1 MMQMKKLKWTYLN
14 KETKIFFLVLI
25 FLFLLSILF
34 FINRDMGVF
43 SIIASVFFAGIFLGS
58 LVGFIVLYKT
68 KILEIHRG
76 KEKYKMEE
84 RIPWKEVR
92 IEMKIYIFFLI
103 GLFFMAIVMRILI
116 EDPLVSYLF
125 IDMIFGAIIVFNYF
139 KMMRRFKVN
148 T

>member
-84 RIPWKEVR
+84 RIPWEEVR

>member
-76 KEKYKMEE
+76 KE
-84 RIPWKEVR
+84 VR